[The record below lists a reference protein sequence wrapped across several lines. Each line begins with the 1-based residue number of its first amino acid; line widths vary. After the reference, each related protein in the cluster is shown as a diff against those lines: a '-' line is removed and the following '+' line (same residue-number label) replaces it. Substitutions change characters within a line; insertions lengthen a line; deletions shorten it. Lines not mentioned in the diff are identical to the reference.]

1 MRMSK
6 AKAEHYR
13 SVADEYVATI
23 GSKEYAV
30 SEVVTWGMQNGK
42 LAFSREDIFDTHAE
56 RMSESLRLDTTTDGQ
71 GRKVRL
77 RHCVETKEKDA
88 EGKTE
93 QRILWAHIDDA
104 TDDFLLTALMQRHD
118 KIKKD
123 VQSLKAD
130 LDFLNAR
137 RAAAGKRLIQMSFN
151 FTEEESDAVSDCG
164 TVENG

>member
-1 MRMSK
+1 M
-6 AKAEHYR
+6 
-13 SVADEYVATI
+13 T
-23 GSKEYAV
+23 GAV
-30 SEVVTWGMQNGK
+30 LKYCLILTN
-42 LAFSREDIFDTHAE
+42 
-56 RMSESLRLDTTTDGQ
+56 SLRAGEVLLKTQRWND
-71 GRKVRL
+71 RPKVRL